1 MARPKL
7 PPFARPLADAR
18 RQGLVPELPAGYF
31 LVAFGWTVH
40 RRMSDEDWL
49 PRVVIPLDAA
59 IQDYDYRPL
68 AGLDLMLAFELVD
81 QERVWEL
88 EDLLLDIHPRSLSC
102 LGLPPPGGKT
112 SQVVAYKFPREPL
125 NGA

>member
-1 MARPKL
+1 M
-7 PPFARPLADAR
+7 
-18 RQGLVPELPAGYF
+18 PELPAGYF
-31 LVAFGWTVH
+31 LVAFGWAVH

-68 AGLDLMLAFELVD
+68 AGLDLLLIYELAD
-81 QERVWEL
+81 QDRVGEL
-88 EDLLLDIHPRSLSC
+88 EDLLLDIHPRSLAC
-102 LGLPPPGGKT
+102 LGVPPPGGKA
-112 SQVVAYKFPREPL
+112 SQVVGYTFPRGTL